1 MVVSVSGPSI
11 VNAVLRVEGEHKEL
25 QELAPILLLLTGVKD
40 ALEK

>member
-1 MVVSVSGPSI
+1 MTGPSI
-11 VNAVLRVEGEHKEL
+11 VNAVLRVEGERKEL